1 MRILEIQALNN
12 GAHRNQD
19 GGFSTIPEGWAV
31 IPDDMEIPDTFPFVN
46 IEVENGVVISMTAGV
61 MPEPEPE
68 PTPAPTTSERIAAL
82 EEQAAQTDELAIEL
96 YEANLEQQE
105 INTAQDDAL
114 IEIYELIG
122 G

>member
-1 MRILEIQALNN
+1 MGETTKTMKTWYMGPDGNDVREIEYVP
-12 GAHRNQD
+12 
-19 GGFSTIPEGWAV
+19 ST
-31 IPDDMEIPDTFPFVN
+31 D
-46 IEVENGVVISMTAGV
+46 
-61 MPEPEPE
+61 
-68 PTPAPTTSERIAAL
+68 PTPIPAPTTSERIVAL

-105 INTAQDDAL
+105 VNAVQDDAL